1 MKQKIIE
8 LGKWGQRN
16 WLPLIII
23 MSICMMIFLCTV
35 MVSWLVGF
43 WANAL
48 LGMHFELASCWS
60 GISVVVTGMAGIVA
74 LAGACWT
81 KYHTDS
87 KFNTPMGQ
95 APRTQTVVQNMIN
108 RTIDNNCIRKD
119 K

>member
-1 MKQKIIE
+1 MKQKIIQ

-35 MVSWLVGF
+35 MISWLVGF

-48 LGMHFELASCWS
+48 LGMLFESASCRP

-81 KYHTDS
+81 TYHTDS

-95 APRTQTVVQNMIN
+95 PPRNVGIGIIN
-108 RTIDNNCIRKD
+108 TEKNGGK
-119 K
+119 

>member
-1 MKQKIIE
+1 MATPHYHHVN
-8 LGKWGQRN
+8 LHDD
-16 WLPLIII
+16 
-23 MSICMMIFLCTV
+23 FLCTV

-95 APRTQTVVQNMIN
+95 PPKIQATIQNVIN
-108 RTIDNNCIRKD
+108 RNTK
-119 K
+119 